1 MSKTQYTYAVARI
14 RALEVSLFSASV
26 IEQLLACRDYDSCLR
41 FLQEKGWGGDAAP
54 DADRILARE
63 EQKIW
68 ETVREM
74 HVDLSVFNVLYYPN
88 WFHNLKAAV
97 KAVCTGRENGNIFY
111 KETPVSGDEMMRII
125 KERDYRALPVNMQ
138 KAAEE
143 AVETLLH
150 SGDGQLCDIIIDRA
164 CMEAIREAGRLAED
178 SVIKDYAEETVAI
191 TNIKIGIRAARTAK
205 SLEFMKRAMTP
216 CERINVD
223 RLAQAALSGEDTF
236 IEYLSGNGYSEA
248 AEALKAS
255 LSAFERWCDNRI
267 IEIIKPQ
274 KMNPFSVGPLV
285 AYVIAREN
293 EIKTVRII
301 LTCRQNGLSTE
312 AIRERIREMYV

>member
-223 RLAQAALSGEDTF
+223 RLAQAALSGEYTF